1 MCKHLKLIGKCIK
14 KSSNSSS
21 KIIRSKNFQE
31 CTVSTSTSSIQFATE
46 VGSGC
51 EPDCVK
57 LLGSVNFSRREVGPL
72 DLLPLVISMCLLVG

>member
-31 CTVSTSTSSIQFATE
+31 CTVSNSTCIQFATE

-51 EPDCVK
+51 EPHCVK
-57 LLGSVNFSRREVGPL
+57 LLGSVNFSRRELGPL